1 VAIIALPARIHHPKR
16 AARLGTSARERFCNF
31 IELSPVTVRKMARG
45 ELAQMESR
53 YYPGVE
59 ADVSRLLSE
68 LRTLFDEDFDVQ
80 TMQVSS
86 TAVLQARKSS
96 TLRELTGLAAALT
109 VKITPETGGTRV
121 EIGMQ
126 KWFDKAAVAAVALVL
141 SAGLLIALPALGAYW
156 QYKLTE
162 DAWKII
168 EEHIARQAG
177 GYVPPLPG
185 RCGTCGAATS
195 AGSTYCS
202 SCGANLR
209 MGLACATCGAVQ
221 KDASARFCNSCGKPL
236 TS

>member
-1 VAIIALPARIHHPKR
+1 MK
-16 AARLGTSARERFCNF
+16 
-31 IELSPVTVRKMARG
+31 
-45 ELAQMESR
+45 MESR

-59 ADVSRLLSE
+59 ADVPKVMAE
-68 LRTLFDEDFDVQ
+68 LRGLFAEDFEVQ

-96 TLRELTGLAAALT
+96 TLRETTGLAAALT
-109 VKITPETGGTRV
+109 IKITPETGGTRV

-126 KWFDKAAVAAVALVL
+126 KWFDKAAVAAIALVL

-168 EEHIARQAG
+168 EDHISRKAG

-185 RCGTCGAATS
+185 RCGTCGTAAS
-195 AGSTYCS
+195 AGSPSWSWGGADLRKGVTCA
-202 SCGANLR
+202 SCN
-209 MGLACATCGAVQ
+209 AVQ
-221 KDASARFCNSCGKPL
+221 KDPGARFCDSCGKPL
-236 TS
+236 AS